1 MSLAIGWWDAQSQ
14 THRLLTDRRIVSGP
28 VLLQPRAKIVSFHT
42 ATAHEA
48 VALVGDQ
55 RLYQLCSIQ
64 RGAYISER
72 IGNLRRAII
81 DEGWIS
87 TSKTGAPS
95 WNLAGI
101 MICQEYSRDGDS
113 LYTLDGSFAA
123 TMVSRADPFNMA
135 FVGSGAEIGRA
146 IFFDAL
152 RAAKIS
158 SEYLRLD
165 QIALRAMRAAPEIR
179 TDVGDGVS
187 LWVSGAPKVLEFANI
202 ADCEAHLAGG
212 AV

>member
-1 MSLAIGWWDAQSQ
+1 M
-14 THRLLTDRRIVSGP
+14 TDRRIVSGP
-28 VLLQPRAKIVSFHT
+28 FLLQPRAKIVSFHT
-42 ATAHEA
+42 ANAHEA

-55 RLYQLCSIQ
+55 RVYQLCSVQ
-64 RGAYISER
+64 RGAYIAER

-101 MICQEYSRDGDS
+101 MVCQEYGREGGL

-146 IFFDAL
+146 ILFDAL
-152 RAAKIS
+152 RAAKIA
-158 SEYLRLD
+158 ELRLD
-165 QIALRAMRAAPEIR
+165 EIALRAMRAASEIR

-212 AV
+212 AG